1 MKTKF
6 EIWQLPLSSDYKFKY
21 YDWLDRKPTIRDYV
35 MVYAGE
41 REMHIDDVNEYLETL
56 FYIFNQEH
64 PEDYHAAS
72 MSVSDLVCL
81 IDKYHK
87 RTWYYVDGL
96 GFKEV
101 EMEG

>member
-1 MKTKF
+1 MKIKY
-6 EIWQLPLSSDYKFKY
+6 EIWQLPLSSDYKFKH
-21 YDWLDRKPTIRDYV
+21 YDWLDKKPTIRDYV

-41 REMHIDDVNEYLETL
+41 RDIYIDDVNEYLEAL

-64 PEDYHAAS
+64 PGDYHAAS

-81 IDKYHK
+81 IDEYNK

-96 GFKEV
+96 GFKEIEV
-101 EMEG
+101 